1 MKAADLYRLMESPAL
16 LTEDTLQQL
25 KQIVDEFP
33 YFQIARMLYLK
44 NLAVLN
50 DIRFGAELKKMA
62 IYVPDRRKLFTLI
75 EGERFGLQLQSAK
88 EENPTREDAFSLI
101 DAFLSNREEEEP
113 KTDASLLFQ
122 PSVSSD
128 YIYWSLTKENG
139 QVEFKET
146 TGQLERGMETLC
158 AFLNGEGGTVLF
170 GVTDK
175 GKIIGQD
182 VSDKTKRDIA
192 DAIRRIEPFATV
204 EVSYTEIPDTGKSV
218 IALSA
223 EEQRYMRPFSY
234 KGRAYLRVESATSI
248 MPQEIYNQYLI
259 QRGGKYAWE
268 AIANPDLK
276 ISDLDEHAVI
286 SAVRGGIRSGRL
298 PEATIREDLP
308 TILEKFSLL
317 HDGKLNNASAV
328 LFGHDF
334 YYYPQC
340 LLRLARF
347 KGTTKDEFIDNQRV
361 TGNIYALLDAA
372 MAFFFKHLSLSG
384 KIEGL
389 YREEELEIPYKALR
403 ECCTNALCHR
413 LYHRPGSSVG
423 IAIYDDR
430 VEIENSGTFPPDITM
445 EKLLSG
451 HNSEPQNLII
461 ANVLYKSEVLESWG
475 RGIGLM
481 ISECRRVGI
490 PDPEFHTDGNSV
502 WVVFRYTRKAVG
514 SYPTVTPQSP
524 DSYPTV
530 TPQVGKV
537 LSAIGNQTLSTK
549 DVMEMIGLKDKSNFL
564 ELYLYPAIRL
574 DLVEP
579 IYPEKPKH
587 PRQKYRLTEKGL
599 DLIKKK

>member
-1 MKAADLYRLMESPAL
+1 
-16 LTEDTLQQL
+16 
-25 KQIVDEFP
+25 
-33 YFQIARMLYLK
+33 
-44 NLAVLN
+44 
-50 DIRFGAELKKMA
+50 
-62 IYVPDRRKLFTLI
+62 
-75 EGERFGLQLQSAK
+75 
-88 EENPTREDAFSLI
+88 
-101 DAFLSNREEEEP
+101 
-113 KTDASLLFQ
+113 
-122 PSVSSD
+122 
-128 YIYWSLTKENG
+128 
-139 QVEFKET
+139 
-146 TGQLERGMETLC
+146 
-158 AFLNGEGGTVLF
+158 
-170 GVTDK
+170 
-175 GKIIGQD
+175 
-182 VSDKTKRDIA
+182 
-192 DAIRRIEPFATV
+192 
-204 EVSYTEIPDTGKSV
+204 
-218 IALSA
+218 
-223 EEQRYMRPFSY
+223 MRPFSY
-234 KGRAYLRVESATSI
+234 KGRAYQRVESATST
-248 MPQEIYNQYLI
+248 MPQEMYNQYLI

-268 AIANPDLK
+268 AITNPDLK

-430 VEIENSGTFPPDITM
+430 VEIENSGTFPPDMTM

-475 RGIGLM
+475 RGIGLI
-481 ISECRRVGI
+481 ISECQRVGI

-502 WVVFRYTRKAVG
+502 WVIFRYVRKAVG
-514 SYPTVTPQSP
+514 YNPTVTPQSP
-524 DSYPTV
+524 DSYPAT

-537 LSAIGNQTLSTK
+537 LSAIEKQTLSTK
-549 DVMEMIGLKDKSNFL
+549 EIMGIIGLKDKSNFL

-599 DLIKKK
+599 ELLKQ

>member
-1 MKAADLYRLMESPAL
+1 MNIDKLDIIKGL
-16 LTEDTLQQL
+16 
-25 KQIVDEFP
+25 
-33 YFQIARMLYLK
+33 IAEK
-44 NLAVLN
+44 
-50 DIRFGAELKKMA
+50 
-62 IYVPDRRKLFTLI
+62 
-75 EGERFGLQLQSAK
+75 EGGR
-88 EENPTREDAFSLI
+88 
-101 DAFLSNREEEEP
+101 
-113 KTDASLLFQ
+113 
-122 PSVSSD
+122 
-128 YIYWSLTKENG
+128 
-139 QVEFKET
+139 VEFKET

-170 GVTDK
+170 GVNDK
-175 GKIIGQD
+175 GKIIGQE

-192 DAIRRIEPFATV
+192 EAIRRIEPFAAV
-204 EVSYTEIPDTGKSV
+204 EVSYIEIPDTRKSV

-234 KGRAYLRVESATSI
+234 KGRAYLRLESVTSA
-248 MPQEIYNQYLI
+248 MPQDIYNHLLI
-259 QRGGKYAWE
+259 QRGGKYAWD
-268 AIANPDLK
+268 AMPNPDLK
-276 ISDLDEHAVI
+276 ISDLDEHAI
-286 SAVRGGIRSGRL
+286 MGAVRGGIRCGRL

-308 TILEKFSLL
+308 TILEKFNLL
-317 HDGKLNNASAV
+317 HDRKLNNASAV
-328 LFGHDF
+328 LFGRDF

-347 KGTTKDEFIDNQRV
+347 KGTTKDEFIDNQRI
-361 TGNIYALLDAA
+361 TGNIYSLLDVA

-413 LYHRPGSSVG
+413 SYHRPGSSVG

-481 ISECRRVGI
+481 ISECRRVSI
-490 PDPEFHTDGNSV
+490 PEPEFHTDGNSV
-502 WVVFRYTRKAVG
+502 WVIFRYTRKAVG
-514 SYPTVTPQSP
+514 NAPTVTPQLP

-530 TPQVGKV
+530 APQVAKV
-537 LSAIGNQTLSTK
+537 LSVIREQTLSTK
-549 DVMEMIGLKDKSNFL
+549 EIMSIIGLKDKSNFL
-564 ELYLYPAIRL
+564 ELYLYPAVRQN
-574 DLVEP
+574 LVEP
-579 IYPEKPKH
+579 IYPENPKH
-587 PRQKYRLTEKGL
+587 PRQKYHLTDKG
-599 DLIKKK
+599 KKLLKRQ